1 MGKRNPQEIGTRRT
15 ATRRAGLDGYRLRGM
30 WLKGSPAN
38 VPPGFHRHLVNVAFN
53 EDGEIKDRAGL
64 TRVNPTP
71 LDSATACVSDLAD
84 FAPNTP
90 YKIYCVFA
98 GCPGLSATNGYS
110 LNWYDNDQ
118 SSKFARGLYYN
129 AAPALL
135 KIGTFDGRIFI
146 GDNDKLKAFTLI
158 VPHYQDEQLALAGVE
173 QAEVIHTFTGG
184 LTIGALMDFDGK
196 LFIGLNGGAGASKI
210 AVWDGLTM
218 HDGTNGTTADLTG
231 IDPPA
236 DMVRWRDKLV
246 VGLSTTGLRVR
257 ERGAVPGTWTTV
269 ASGFATYKLEAYRDD
284 VYGTTAGTNVWRYD
298 GTAVAS
304 VLSVTGAAIRGI
316 AEHQDSS
323 GNRYL
328 FVGYQSS
335 TNEAILARRDAA
347 GTWSDPHKNLTAQDA
362 QARSPEALI
371 SYRNQLVAGVNTSLS
386 GGKLYLSPEDNTAGT
401 YTIITPNVAN
411 NGAIQDMLAA

>member
-1 MGKRNPQEIGTRRT
+1 MGRRNPQEIGMRRT

-30 WLKGSPAN
+30 YLKGSPGK

-53 EDGEIKDRAGL
+53 EDGEMKDRAGL

-71 LDSATACVSDLAD
+71 LDGVTACISDLAD

-90 YKIYCVFA
+90 YKIYCVFV
-98 GCPGLSATNGYS
+98 GCPGLSAVNGYS

-118 SSKFARGLYYN
+118 ASKFARGLYYD
-129 AAPALL
+129 AAPAVL

-146 GDNDKLKAFTLI
+146 GDNEQLKAFTLI
-158 VPHYQDEQLALAGVE
+158 VPHYQDEQLAVAGVE
-173 QAEVIHTFTGG
+173 QAEVIHTFSGF
-184 LTIGALMDFDGK
+184 TITCLMEFDGK
-196 LFIGLNGGAGASKI
+196 LFIGLDNGAGASKV

-236 DMVRWRDKLV
+236 DMIRWRDKLV
-246 VGLSTTGLRVR
+246 VGLSTTGLRIR
-257 ERGAVPGTWTTV
+257 ERGSVPGTWASV
-269 ASGFATYKLEAYRDD
+269 ASGFPTYKLETYRDD
-284 VYGTTAGTNVWRYD
+284 VYGTTAAADVWRYQ
-298 GTAVAS
+298 GGAVAS
-304 VLSVTGAAIRGI
+304 VLNVAGAAMRGI
-316 AEHQDSS
+316 AQHQDQS

-335 TNEAILARRDAA
+335 TNQAILARRDSA
-347 GTWSDPHKNLTAQDA
+347 GAWSDPHKNLTAQDA

-371 SYRNQLVAGVNTSLS
+371 SYRNQLVAGVNTALN
-386 GGKLYLSPEDNTAGT
+386 GGKLYLSPEDDTTGT
-401 YTIITPNVAN
+401 YTVITPNVGN
-411 NGAIQDMLAA
+411 NGAIQDFLAA